1 MIADETSLTATVVVA
16 VVVVWNGPDTHI
28 TVAIIANNGC
38 GNADADLVELML
50 TG

>member
-1 MIADETSLTATVVVA
+1 MDQI
-16 VVVVWNGPDTHI
+16 DTHI

-50 TG
+50 TGWLAGWLAG